1 VAPSAV
7 RPVPP
12 VRLRARNLD
21 RDAVLAAPLESAE
34 SLWTRFR
41 GLMGRATLP
50 QGTGLWLTGS
60 NGIHMMF
67 MRFPIDCVFVGRPDE
82 RGARPV
88 LAVRRALPPWRGVV
102 WFVRGADGT
111 LELPVGTL
119 DRTGTRVGDRIVL
132 EDELRT

>member
-1 VAPSAV
+1 
-7 RPVPP
+7 
-12 VRLRARNLD
+12 
-21 RDAVLAAPLESAE
+21 VLAAPIESAE
-34 SLWTRFR
+34 SLWARFR
-41 GLMGRATLP
+41 GLMGRAALP

-82 RGARPV
+82 RGARTV

-119 DRTGTRVGDRIVL
+119 DRTGTRVGDRIVI
-132 EDELRT
+132 EDELGS